1 MLVRIPALAVATA
14 LGAILL
20 TSGCRK
26 APAED
31 PPDPVPVLV
40 ATVSRADIP
49 DILSLRGRLV
59 PPVEEDATLAPQ
71 VAGRLVR
78 LVVREGD
85 AVPRGA
91 LLAEVD
97 RAPLEEAD
105 ATAAAALA
113 KARQDEAVRSRALS
127 LTEHLLE
134 RGIVSSEE
142 RDGDRAALET
152 ARAAR
157 VEAEGRLAQTTR
169 QRSWTGLR
177 APFDGV
183 VAQVLRHPGEAVDG
197 TPATPVLRLL
207 GTSATE
213 VSADADATDLSRVKS
228 GDEVAVTLPGVEA
241 SAPGRVTRVA
251 RSVDPATGVG
261 EIRARLSAR
270 ASVPLLS
277 QVSISVVL
285 AVHRAALVVPSGAL
299 RRSEQGREEV
309 VLVSKGAAQVRPVK
323 TALHSTNLVEVVDG
337 LSGGETVVVDSP
349 LGLEDGVPLAVPK
362 SPGR

>member
-1 MLVRIPALAVATA
+1 MFVRIPTLAFATSFVALLV
-14 LGAILL
+14 

-31 PPDPVPVLV
+31 PPAPVQVSV
-40 ATVSRADIP
+40 TTVSRIDIP
-49 DILSLRGRLV
+49 DLLDLRGRLV

-71 VAGRLVR
+71 VPGRLVR

-85 AVPRGA
+85 AVRRGA

-113 KARQDEAVRSRALS
+113 KARGDEAVRARALA

-134 RGIVSSEE
+134 RGIASSEE
-142 RDGDRAALET
+142 RDGDRAALEA

-157 VEAEGRLAQTTR
+157 IEAEGRAAGATR
-169 QRSWTGLR
+169 QKGWAGLI

-213 VSADADATDLSRVKS
+213 VSADADAADLSRVKV
-228 GDEVAVTLPGVEA
+228 GDEVTVTPPGA
-241 SAPGRVTRVA
+241 GAPVRGQVTRVA

-261 EIRARLSAR
+261 ELRARLSSR
-270 ASVPLLS
+270 TPSPLLS
-277 QVSISVVL
+277 QVAISVVL
-285 AVHRAALVVPSGAL
+285 AIRRDALAVPSGAL
-299 RRSEQGREEV
+299 RRSAEGREEV
-309 VLVSKGAAQVRPVK
+309 VLVSKGVAQIRPVK
-323 TALHSTNLVEVVDG
+323 TGLRSTTLVEIVEG

-349 LGLEDGVPLAVPK
+349 LGLEDGLPLVVPAP
-362 SPGR
+362 RH